1 MDKDSLEY
9 PLYMAA
15 QLFVFLGALN
25 WGTVGAFGINALEF
39 VFPKTLLKSLYTV
52 VGLSAAYLILCRF
65 R

>member
-9 PLYMAA
+9 PIYMAA

-25 WGTVGAFGINALEF
+25 WGTIGAFGINALEF
-39 VFPKTLLKSLYTV
+39 VFPKTFMKSLYTV
-52 VGLSAAYLILCRF
+52 VGVSAAYLILCRF